1 MEEEPNRLERIEF
14 VSGRVYTLAAPRRG
28 REWYRRGGPLAT
40 GGLRGST
47 GCRHRFLL
55 TVSRVPPIL
64 TGQSCISV
72 VVRSVRVRLSLS
84 LSFFSLSLSLSLSL
98 SPIFFLFT
106 IIIII
111 IYFFFKLLISLSVF
125 FFSPPVSFK
134 GKRKR
139 KQNREAQ
146 KQIFSNQ
153 FPSVLLSVFFIL
165 SPRPHRLFLF
175 RHGCA

>member
-84 LSFFSLSLSLSLSL
+84 LSLFFLSLSLSLYLSL
-98 SPIFFLFT
+98 PFSSFLLLLLLLFIFFLN
-106 IIIII
+106 
-111 IYFFFKLLISLSVF
+111 Y
-125 FFSPPVSFK
+125 
-134 GKRKR
+134 
-139 KQNREAQ
+139 
-146 KQIFSNQ
+146 
-153 FPSVLLSVFFIL
+153 
-165 SPRPHRLFLF
+165 
-175 RHGCA
+175 

>member
-84 LSFFSLSLSLSLSL
+84 LSFFSLSLSLS
-98 SPIFFLFT
+98 
-106 IIIII
+106 
-111 IYFFFKLLISLSVF
+111 ISLSHFLPFYYYYYYYLF
-125 FFSPPVSFK
+125 FF
-134 GKRKR
+134 
-139 KQNREAQ
+139 
-146 KQIFSNQ
+146 
-153 FPSVLLSVFFIL
+153 
-165 SPRPHRLFLF
+165 
-175 RHGCA
+175 

>member
-84 LSFFSLSLSLSLSL
+84 LSLFFSLSLS
-98 SPIFFLFT
+98 FFLFFWRGWKKGRREVGKKV
-106 IIIII
+106 
-111 IYFFFKLLISLSVF
+111 IYLTLLISCSGIYAPHPSGMLRESHGGVKHPRRHPCTKMTPNWRGLS
-125 FFSPPVSFK
+125 
-134 GKRKR
+134 RWW
-139 KQNREAQ
+139 
-146 KQIFSNQ
+146 I
-153 FPSVLLSVFFIL
+153 VLLL
-165 SPRPHRLFLF
+165 SI
-175 RHGCA
+175 